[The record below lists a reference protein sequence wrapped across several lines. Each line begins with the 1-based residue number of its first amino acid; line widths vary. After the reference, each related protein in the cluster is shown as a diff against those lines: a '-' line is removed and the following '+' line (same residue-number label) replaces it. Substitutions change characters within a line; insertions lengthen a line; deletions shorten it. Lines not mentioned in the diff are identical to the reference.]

1 MRCRN
6 HACSRRDEDT
16 HSGPTRHGNDN
27 VSDRL
32 PRVRKLAGLAPAAPG
47 RCAKLPRPNGQTGRT
62 LWHGRGPHAALAAA
76 HTAHTLTSEPSVRGP
91 RIPALLL
98 PNKCPLSGPCS
109 PSDSQPASTARVLP
123 VDRLDFRRES
133 EQSQP
138 LNGRQRAANRKQ
150 QGVFWILYRVPC
162 IGRQQLS
169 SHTTV
174 WGLRDANEGPN
185 WAPETDTSESP

>member
-32 PRVRKLAGLAPAAPG
+32 PRVRKLAGLDPAAPG

-62 LWHGRGPHAALAAA
+62 LWHGRGPGRCSHSPHAN
-76 HTAHTLTSEPSVRGP
+76 VRAVSQGS

-150 QGVFWILYRVPC
+150 QCVFWILYRVPVYRPSATVLTHHGLGFE
-162 IGRQQLS
+162 GRQRRPKLGS
-169 SHTTV
+169 
-174 WGLRDANEGPN
+174 
-185 WAPETDTSESP
+185 